1 MNIGREIIPAPQN
14 DMVKLTD
21 NIIANK
27 WNSEVFASKKIFKAI
42 PRSDLCRNTM
52 LCTIVEC
59 SRLKRTFR
67 SSKFSTP
74 FMCVSVCV
82 CLKCSVC
89 DLRIPS
95 AKYISH
101 NHYPH
106 YFLSYYP
113 FVVESFWRMYLT
125 FSNPVTFS
133 CITLP
138 VVILCLEWSH
148 KLTFWKDSCNP
159 VCPCRFPGCKLFFQ
173 FIFRKECCH
182 LVFPCRF
189 PRL

>member
-1 MNIGREIIPAPQN
+1 M
-14 DMVKLTD
+14 
-21 NIIANK
+21 
-27 WNSEVFASKKIFKAI
+27 W
-42 PRSDLCRNTM
+42 
-52 LCTIVEC
+52 CTIVEC
-59 SRLKRTFR
+59 SYWLRRTFR

-89 DLRIPS
+89 DLRLPS
-95 AKYISH
+95 VKYISH

-133 CITLP
+133 WIILP
-138 VVILCLEWSH
+138 VVILCLEGSH
-148 KLTFWKDSCNP
+148 QLTFWKDSCNP
-159 VCPCRFPGCKLFFQ
+159 VFPCRFPGCKLFFQFWKDSCNPVFLCRFPGYKLFFQ

-182 LVFPCRF
+182 LVFPSRF